1 MNERIALVAIKTDRV
16 VYPLSILYV
25 GSVLKNSGFDVKI
38 YNILP
43 NRIEDNIQ
51 EIIDSGP
58 LFAGFSV
65 FTGIHTA
72 VAARMSQELKKRCP
86 SLTIVWGGIH
96 PSLVPRQCLEE
107 DFVDITVMGEGEET
121 AAELALALK
130 QKSEL
135 KGIKGIG
142 FKEGGEIFLNEARPL
157 IKNLD
162 NYGLDWSLMDIGD
175 CIDKTTDGLRSISY
189 MTSRGCPF
197 NCGFCYNL
205 AFNKRRW
212 RPFSFEHVVKEIMYM
227 KKIGGIEGVSFHDD
241 NFMTNVPRAL
251 KIISFLKD
259 NGIKC
264 LKLEMRVDTLNEEV
278 LSTVYKLG
286 VRSIFIGWE
295 SGSNRVLKLINKGI
309 TREEILD
316 KFKLLR
322 RFPRLAVSAPAIIG
336 FPTETMGEVC
346 QTIDLGLRI
355 AKLVPSNHIIFQTF
369 LPYPGTEL
377 YPLAVKEG
385 LVPPKRSLDWEG
397 YNTFYGTMKLE
408 WLPWATKRTPRD
420 FYSID
425 KYGKLLNHATSS
437 TLLRS
442 IGKKICYYLARFRL
456 KYKFFYLPVEI
467 YILHRFNRYYLDL
480 EGKPIKR

>member
-1 MNERIALVAIKTDRV
+1 MNKRIALVAIKTDRV

-25 GSVLKNSGFDVKI
+25 GSALKKSGFEVKI

-43 NRIEDNIQ
+43 NRIDDNIQ
-51 EIIDSGP
+51 EIIDPDP
-58 LFAGFSV
+58 LFVGFSV
-65 FTGIHTA
+65 FTVIRTA
-72 VAARMSQELKKRCP
+72 VAARMSQNLKQRSP
-86 SLTIVWGGIH
+86 SLKIVWGGIH

-107 DFVDITVMGEGEET
+107 DFVDMAVVGEGEET
-121 AAELALALK
+121 AVELALALK
-130 QKSEL
+130 QGYGL
-135 KGIKGIG
+135 KGIKGVG
-142 FKEGGEIFLNEARPL
+142 FKEEGEIFLNEARPL

-162 NYGLDWSLMDIGD
+162 NYGLDWSLINIRG

-212 RPFSFEHVVKEIMYM
+212 RPYSFEHVTGEIMHM
-227 KKIGGIEGVSFHDD
+227 KEIGGIEGVSFHDD

-264 LKLEMRVDTLNEEV
+264 LKLEMRVDTLNKEILEA
-278 LSTVYKLG
+278 VYKLG

-309 TREEILD
+309 TREEIID

-322 RFPRLAVSAPAIIG
+322 RFPQIAVSAPAIIG
-336 FPTETMGEVC
+336 FPTETRQEVY
-346 QTIDLGLRI
+346 QTIGLGLKI

-377 YPLAVKEG
+377 YPLA
-385 LVPPKRSLDWEG
+385 
-397 YNTFYGTMKLE
+397 
-408 WLPWATKRTPRD
+408 
-420 FYSID
+420 
-425 KYGKLLNHATSS
+425 
-437 TLLRS
+437 
-442 IGKKICYYLARFRL
+442 
-456 KYKFFYLPVEI
+456 
-467 YILHRFNRYYLDL
+467 
-480 EGKPIKR
+480 IK